1 MYRVQKL
8 LSKIGY
14 CSRRSA
20 EQLIVSGVIKINNKV
35 ITIGDKWH
43 KRDSLIAINNKE
55 IDVSNAL
62 SQVIEIIKYYKPLGG
77 AYSRGKTHITQE
89 QYLIIFLMLKEMD
102 KYWKTRFKYNWTTLF
117 TNDGD
122 LANKVMHPS
131 SSFDREYIVKTD
143 KPITQ
148 NSMNSLLLGV
158 PINENQVGKFIKI
171 IKNGKNI
178 YRIILSTGKNREIRN
193 SLKYVNL
200 ETLSLKRV
208 KYSKIKLDDMI
219 EGEFRYLTKKRK
231 NYFLI

>member
-43 KRDSLIAINNKE
+43 KGDSLTINNKE

-62 SQVIEIIKYYKPLGG
+62 SQVIEIIKYYKPLGEVV
-77 AYSRGKTHITQE
+77 SRKDPHNTRTVFDNLPDIKGKWINIGR
-89 QYLIIFLMLKEMD
+89 LDL
-102 KYWKTRFKYNWTTLF
+102 NTTGLLLF

-158 PINENQVGKFIKI
+158 PINENQVGKFNKI

-219 EGEFRYLTKKRK
+219 EGEFRYLTKKEK
-231 NYFLI
+231 TTFLI